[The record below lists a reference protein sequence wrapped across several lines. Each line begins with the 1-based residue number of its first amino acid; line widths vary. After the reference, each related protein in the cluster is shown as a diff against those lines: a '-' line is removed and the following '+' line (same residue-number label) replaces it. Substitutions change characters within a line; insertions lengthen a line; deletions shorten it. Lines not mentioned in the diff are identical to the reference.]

1 MQLSYM
7 DLLSP
12 SPINFPNIGSI
23 KSPTLRE
30 IAEVRYEN
38 YNTYLNFLVVTPE
51 DIIKVT
57 EPDKLEL
64 YKNLTN
70 EQKRE
75 ISTFNVIINSP
86 FNALLEE
93 TLNFF
98 FVDKI
103 VFDKKTQSYF
113 SYKTEELYLQKEKPT
128 GIIHALNYSDIADI
142 ILQRNGKTRNASDED
157 ISKIKNKKALEIYL
171 KLQKGNKQQL
181 QQNRNEQK
189 VSIPNMISSLAGI
202 HNSLNMINIWDLTIF
217 QLIDQFQR
225 QQVKLMY
232 DITSTGVS
240 VWGNEKNK
248 FDDSLWYKAFN

>member
-7 DLLSP
+7 DLLNP
-12 SPINFPNIGSI
+12 LPIKFSNIGSI

-30 IAEVRYEN
+30 IADVRYET
-38 YNTYLNFLVVTPE
+38 YNTYLNFLVITPE
-51 DIIKVT
+51 DIIKVF
-57 EPDKLEL
+57 EPDKLEW
-64 YKNLTN
+64 YKELPS
-70 EQKRE
+70 EQKSK

-86 FNALLEE
+86 FNKLLEE

-98 FVDKI
+98 FVDKVI
-103 VFDKKTQSYF
+103 FNKKTQSYF
-113 SYKTEELYLQKEKPT
+113 LYEKEELYLQKEKPT
-128 GIIHALNYSDIADI
+128 GIIHTLNYSDIADI

-171 KLQKGNKQQL
+171 KLQKGKEKQIN
-181 QQNRNEQK
+181 QNENQKK
-189 VSIPNMISSLAGI
+189 VSIPNMISALAGI
-202 HNSLNMINIWDLTIF
+202 HNSLNIINIWDLTIF

-248 FDDSLWYKAFN
+248 FDDSLWYKPFN